1 MKPEEKD
8 NDDLFIKKVGTEEER
23 KMRALHENK
32 RSVWF
37 GFGMF
42 GMVGWSVAVPA
53 LLGALWGLYLDRVY
67 RQRFSWTLSLLIV
80 GLFIGCLIA
89 WYWVAKENKEMHQ
102 RENENE
108 NDE

>member
-1 MKPEEKD
+1 MKEEEK
-8 NDDLFIKKVGTEEER
+8 NNGDLFVKKVGVEEKR
-23 KMRALHENK
+23 KMKALHESK

-53 LLGALWGLYLDRVY
+53 LLGAFWGLYLDRIY
-67 RQRFSWTLSLLIV
+67 RQEFSWTLSLLII

-102 RENENE
+102 QENENE

>member
-1 MKPEEKD
+1 MKADDKN
-8 NDDLFIKKVGTEEER
+8 NDDLFTKKVDREEKR
-23 KMRALHENK
+23 KLKALREDK
-32 RSVWF
+32 QSMWF
-37 GFGMF
+37 GLGMF

-53 LLGALWGLYLDRVY
+53 LLGAFLGLWLDRNY
-67 RQRFSWTLSLLIV
+67 HKSFSWTLSLLVV

-102 RENENE
+102 NE